1 MGKKGDLS
9 NFECG
14 MVVGARRAGLSISQS
29 AQLLGFSRTTISRV
43 YKEWCEKGK
52 TSSMRQSCGR
62 KCLVDARGQRRMGRL
77 IQADRRATLTEI
89 TTRYNRGMQ
98 QSICEATTRTT
109 LRRMGYNSRRPHR
122 VPLISTT
129 NRKKRLQ
136 FARAHQNWTVEDWK
150 NVAWSDE
157 SRFLL
162 RHSDGRV
169 RIWRKQNENMDPSCL
184 VTTVQ
189 AGGGGVMVWGMF
201 SWHTLGPLVPIG
213 HRLNA
218 TAYLSIVSD
227 HVHPF
232 MTTMYPSSDGY
243 FQQDNAPC
251 HKARII
257 SNWFLEHDN
266 EFTVLKW
273 PPQSPDLNPI
283 EHLWD
288 VVERELRALDV
299 HPTNLHQLQDAI
311 LSIWANI
318 SKECFQ
324 HLVESMPRRIKAVL
338 KAKGG
343 QTQY

>member
-1 MGKKGDLS
+1 
-9 NFECG
+9 
-14 MVVGARRAGLSISQS
+14 
-29 AQLLGFSRTTISRV
+29 
-43 YKEWCEKGK
+43 
-52 TSSMRQSCGR
+52 
-62 KCLVDARGQRRMGRL
+62 
-77 IQADRRATLTEI
+77 
-89 TTRYNRGMQ
+89 
-98 QSICEATTRTT
+98 
-109 LRRMGYNSRRPHR
+109 
-122 VPLISTT
+122 
-129 NRKKRLQ
+129 
-136 FARAHQNWTVEDWK
+136 
-150 NVAWSDE
+150 
-157 SRFLL
+157 
-162 RHSDGRV
+162 
-169 RIWRKQNENMDPSCL
+169 MDPSCL

-189 AGGGGVMVWGMF
+189 AGGGGVMVWAMF

-213 HRLNA
+213 HHLNA

-251 HKARII
+251 HKAQII

-288 VVERELRALDV
+288 VVERELCALDV

-338 KAKGG
+338 KEKGG